1 MDYPGSLNK
10 VFFNWVNQDG
20 GHHYAWLDASMVVLS
35 DAVYGVIPIVLIAV
49 FAFWR
54 SGRPAWRIL
63 ALMVLLVLLADWSGA
78 LMKHW
83 FAVTRPCESLVDVRL
98 LVESCGRNSFP
109 SNHAINM
116 AAIATFIGW
125 HYRVL
130 IVPLAGLAFLVG
142 MSRIYVGVHYPGDV
156 LFGWIWGVLF
166 ASLFC
171 WASQQAASMLLRSKI
186 RSSVKT
192 SAQRESK

>member
-1 MDYPGSLNK
+1 MDYPGSFNN
-10 VFFNWVNQDG
+10 VFFIWVNHDG

-35 DAVYGVIPIVLIAV
+35 APVYGVIPMALITV

-54 SGRPAWRIL
+54 SGRSAWRIL
-63 ALMVLLVLLADWSGA
+63 ALMVLLVLLADLSGA

-83 FAVTRPCESLVDVRL
+83 FAATRPCEALNGVRL

-125 HYRVL
+125 HYRAL
-130 IVPLAGLAFLVG
+130 LAPLACLAFLVG
-142 MSRIYVGVHYPGDV
+142 VSRVYVGVHYPGDV
-156 LFGWIWGVLF
+156 LFGWIWGALV
-166 ASLFC
+166 ASLFY
-171 WASQQAASMLLRSKI
+171 WACQQVVSLLQRRKVRSLL
-186 RSSVKT
+186 KT
-192 SAQRESK
+192 SAPRDLS

>member
-35 DAVYGVIPIVLIAV
+35 DKVYGVIPIVLIAV

-166 ASLFC
+166 ASLFY
-171 WASQQAASMLLRSKI
+171 WASQQAVSMLLRRKI